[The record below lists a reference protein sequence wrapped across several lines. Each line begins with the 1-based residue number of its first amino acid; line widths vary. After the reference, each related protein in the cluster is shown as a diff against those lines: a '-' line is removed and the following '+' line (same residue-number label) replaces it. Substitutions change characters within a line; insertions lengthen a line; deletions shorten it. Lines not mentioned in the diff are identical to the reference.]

1 MRATI
6 VVFLTLL
13 LFPLA
18 GHADAQPWQSA
29 DPASAG
35 WSAERLAEA
44 QDYAASLK
52 PTAVMVVQ
60 DGKVIA
66 SWGDISRKVNVASV
80 RKSLLSALYGIAVSE
95 GRIDLDRTLAD
106 LGIDDK
112 APALTDGE
120 KQATVRDL
128 LMARSGIYH
137 PAAYETADIRR
148 NRPARGSHAPGFF
161 WFYNNWDF
169 NALGTIY
176 RQQTGEDIFRSF
188 AQRIAGPTGMEDF
201 SVRDGS
207 YSLDRSSSHPAYPF
221 AMSARDL
228 ARFGQLFL
236 DGGRWDGKQVVPAAW
251 VKEST
256 TALSQPSGHNS
267 GYGYMWWTLR
277 TDQWG
282 QGGAFNAGYGGQ
294 VVAYVPEKRLVIT
307 QTVDPRENRR
317 GIEMKDFFRLMR
329 KIAAAAP

>member
-1 MRATI
+1 MREIIFAI
-6 VVFLTLL
+6 IALVSLS
-13 LFPLA
+13 LA
-18 GHADAQPWQSA
+18 GNADAQSWQKA
-29 DPASAG
+29 DPAASR
-35 WSAERLAEA
+35 WSVDGLEAA
-44 QDYAASLK
+44 QDYAATLK

-60 DGKVIA
+60 NGKVIA
-66 SWGDISRKVNVASV
+66 SWGDVSRKVNVASV
-80 RKSLLSALYGIAVSE
+80 RKSLLSALYGIAVSD
-95 GRIDLDRTLAD
+95 GRIHLASRLAD

-112 APALTDGE
+112 RPVLTAAE

-137 PAAYETADIRR
+137 VAAYETADIRQK
-148 NRPARGSHAPGFF
+148 RPERGSHAPGSF

-176 RQQTGEDIFRSF
+176 RQQTGEDIFQSF
-188 AQRIAGPTGMEDF
+188 AQRIAKPIGMEDF
-201 SVRDGS
+201 SAHDGS
-207 YSLDRSSSHPAYPF
+207 YSLEKASVHPAYPF

-236 DGGRWDGKQVVPAAW
+236 NGGQWDGRQIIPAAW
-251 VKEST
+251 VREST
-256 TALSQPSGHNS
+256 AALSQPSDHNS

-294 VVAYVPEKRLVIT
+294 VVAYVPEKRLVIV
-307 QTVDPRENRR
+307 QTVDPSRNRR
-317 GIEMKDFFRLMR
+317 GIEMRDFFQLMR